1 MNNYSERYDAALA
14 LAASTHAGQTRK
26 GSTTPYV
33 VHPVHVSIV
42 LIRYGFPEDVAIAGL
57 LHDIVEDQDYP
68 LSDIEAQ
75 FGPAVAEMVE
85 AATER
90 KKEADQPRRWE
101 DRKREALEHIRE
113 ASADAV
119 ALKAADVLC
128 NTRAMASAL
137 RQEGAAIWKH
147 FSRGPEQSMWY
158 YRSLA
163 DLARERMADHPL
175 LAELDEAVR
184 DLAQAISETQGR

>member
-14 LAASTHAGQTRK
+14 LAASTHASQTRK

>member
-113 ASADAV
+113 ARADAV

-175 LAELDEAVR
+175 LAELDEAIR

>member
-1 MNNYSERYDAALA
+1 MNSCSEEYDAALA

-26 GSTTPYV
+26 GSTIPYI
-33 VHPVHVSIV
+33 VHPVHVSVV

-68 LSDIEAQ
+68 LSDIEAR
-75 FGPAVAEMVE
+75 FGPAVAEMVA
-85 AATER
+85 AATEQ
-90 KKEADQPRRWE
+90 KKEAGQPRRWE
-101 DRKREALEHIRE
+101 DRKREALDHIRQ
-113 ASADAV
+113 ASTAAV

-137 RQEGAAIWKH
+137 RQEGASVWEH

-163 DLARERMADHPL
+163 DIARERMAGHPL
-175 LAELDEAVR
+175 LAELDEAVQ
-184 DLAQAISETQGR
+184 DLERAIGETKGR

>member
-175 LAELDEAVR
+175 LAELDEAIR